1 MHYPLTKRHGITGPR
16 PRVSCPGRSTASGF
30 ERRGVT
36 PPPQPHIY
44 LFIFRSVYARVGTA
58 VLPRSRGRLPPAP
71 KRRDV
76 RPVSTYKRPVA
87 NAESHH
93 VVTPETALLR
103 VSNGTSLAK
112 WSSQKRVASSS
123 TDDLDAD
130 LDAIARERGVHHIRD
145 FRWCHKRAR
154 GHARS
159 FLQFLP
165 FGDLRGL
172 RGFP

>member
-1 MHYPLTKRHGITGPR
+1 MHYPLTKRQGSR
-16 PRVSCPGRSTASGF
+16 ALDLVCRVRVDQLRVDSSAEALHP
-30 ERRGVT
+30 
-36 PPPQPHIY
+36 PHIY

>member
-1 MHYPLTKRHGITGPR
+1 MHYPLTKRQGSRALDLVCRVRVDQLRVDSSAEALHPPGTSIYLYFGPGVR
-16 PRVSCPGRSTASGF
+16 PGRH
-30 ERRGVT
+30 RGLT
-36 PPPQPHIY
+36 
-44 LFIFRSVYARVGTA
+44 
-58 VLPRSRGRLPPAP
+58 PRSRGRLPPAP

-130 LDAIARERGVHHIRD
+130 LDAIARERGVHNIRD

>member
-36 PPPQPHIY
+36 PPPDIY
-44 LFIFRSVYARVGTA
+44 LFIFRSRVRPGRHRGLT
-58 VLPRSRGRLPPAP
+58 PRSRGRLPPAP